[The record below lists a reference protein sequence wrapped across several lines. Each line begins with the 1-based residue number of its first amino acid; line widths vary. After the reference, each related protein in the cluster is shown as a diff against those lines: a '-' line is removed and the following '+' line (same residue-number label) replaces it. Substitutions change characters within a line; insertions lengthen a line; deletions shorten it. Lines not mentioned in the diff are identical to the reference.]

1 MTAGA
6 AIRKPIP
13 RAGRGSA
20 TTPSAA
26 ARRRGCRR
34 CSGRAG
40 GRWARRSERRNDPDF
55 LGDPYARYGGRSL
68 PARSHG
74 EAFLAVMLNRDVV
87 GLVRLIPA
95 PRPLTTRV
103 PAAPPRPT

>member
-34 CSGRAG
+34 CSGRGG
-40 GRWARRSERRNDPDF
+40 GRWARRSERRNDPDI

-68 PARSHG
+68 HARSHG
-74 EAFLAVMLNRDVV
+74 EAFLAEAFLAVMLNRMESGMFVMDE
-87 GLVRLIPA
+87 
-95 PRPLTTRV
+95 
-103 PAAPPRPT
+103 